1 MKIYSF
7 ISAVVCL
14 IVTGQCKMQKDEIVL
29 ISPAHHAE
37 NQNVVTARL
46 TWISACDSFDVYLD
60 TMSNPEIMQKAATVR
75 YPVYNS
81 GRLKF
86 DTPYY
91 WLVKGYQKGRI
102 TAESGIWVFSTIPHS
117 GQYGLSKEYGMVRN
131 GIGYFQNLDGTGVKA
146 VDLDT
151 YERLW
156 EYQFEDVY
164 DVSPLVEQ
172 KGDGTWLIL
181 EHERANGRV
190 KTLYLSDGETAWI
203 SDNNIP
209 YIGGTGFSLYV
220 NQAGLSVI
228 LAKGSNGLH
237 ALSVEDGREL
247 WFSPAQSWFGTIP
260 AVDQVNRWI
269 YSQSFEE
276 IKKIDGETGKVLK
289 SAYIRP
295 EAMTAHTNT
304 LLVNDRHGYYIAT
317 VNWNG
322 HVDEGNMIV
331 YDSCLN
337 VIWKKDR
344 YVERLSSLSY
354 HDGHLYSAQCGG
366 WYDYLLKK
374 TEHKNWKH
382 ITAFKIND
390 GSMIWDLD
398 LSRYNYTNIHDVI
411 YCNGYLYAITDN
423 TGTPEP
429 LNRLLFRI
437 DAADGRLVEMLD
449 FGYPL
454 SICASPVITNG
465 KLFEAGVVTVLGEG
479 EKSDWYGQYGNG
491 QLNHFAANDS
501 SVTRIVEMHLS
512 VR

>member
-1 MKIYSF
+1 MPKGKIT
-7 ISAVVCL
+7 L
-14 IVTGQCKMQKDEIVL
+14 IAPPDHAKDR
-29 ISPAHHAE
+29 
-37 NQNVVTARL
+37 NVITARL
-46 TWISACDSFDVYLD
+46 EWNSICDSFDVYLD
-60 TMSNPEIMQKAATVR
+60 TVGRPDQMARVATANH
-75 YPVYNS
+75 PVYNS
-81 GRLKF
+81 GRLEF
-86 DTPYY
+86 STTYY
-91 WLVKGYQKGRI
+91 WMIKGYRGGQLVEKSAVWSFSSARR
-102 TAESGIWVFSTIPHS
+102 SGKR
-117 GQYGLSKEYGMVRN
+117 GLSKEYGMVKN

-190 KTLYLSDGETAWI
+190 KALYLSDGETAWI

-209 YIGGTGFSLYV
+209 YIGGTGFSFYV
-220 NQAGLSVI
+220 NHAGLSVI

-237 ALSVEDGREL
+237 ALSVEDGKEL

-276 IKKIDGETGKVLK
+276 IKKIDAETGKVLK

-354 HDGHLYSAQCGG
+354 HDGLLYSAQCGG

-390 GSMIWDLD
+390 GSVMWDLD
-398 LSRYNYTNIHDVI
+398 LSRYNYTNMHDVI